1 MLVLTVIIFIT
12 ILLIEILVFEILVIT
27 ENPEETKTW
36 SNILAILPILG
47 FIIYFVLSYRGK
59 YERLFKDKHLGN
71 KKLKQIVGLQQNQLI
86 ETDVLMGEDIDRN
99 KKLVQLSLRNSLAP
113 LSINNRVRVLT
124 NGEEKF
130 HALFEALEKAK
141 EHIHVE
147 YYIFRDDNIGQK
159 LRDCL
164 IHKALEGVDVKL
176 IIDGVGSYGLPQTFF
191 NLLKKANV
199 KVKWFFPVRFPYITR
214 KLNYRNHRKI
224 VVVDGRVGFMGGL
237 NIGDEYLSRV
247 PKFGFWRDTHLIV
260 KGDSVHRLQTVF
272 LNDWFFLTGE
282 RIEGPKYYP
291 KPKLVGRQLTQIIA
305 GGPDSEWEPIHQLF
319 FTALANAE
327 QRIWIETPY
336 FIPDESMMMALKT
349 ASLSGVDV
357 RIIVQGIP
365 DHKISYWA
373 SQSYFE
379 DLLDAGIKVYRY
391 IKGILHSKVVIID
404 RGLGIVG
411 SANFDI
417 RSFKLDF
424 EVSAICYNKDF
435 VLRLE
440 QDFEQD
446 FKDSKLED
454 AQVFRDRGW
463 STRVKEANARILS
476 PLL

>member
-1 MLVLTVIIFIT
+1 M
-12 ILLIEILVFEILVIT
+12 IEK
-27 ENPEETKTW
+27 PEEIKNW
-36 SNILAILPILG
+36 SSILCILPILG
-47 FIIYFVLSYRGK
+47 FIIYFVLGYRGK
-59 YERLFKDKHLGN
+59 HQRILKDKHLRN
-71 KKLKQIVGLQQNQLI
+71 KKLKQIVGLQQNKLI
-86 ETDVLMGEDIDRN
+86 ETDILMGEEIDRN
-99 KKLVQLSLRNSLAP
+99 KKIVRLSLRNSLAP
-113 LSINNRVRVLT
+113 LSINNRLRVLT
-124 NGEEKF
+124 NGREKF
-130 HALFEALEKAK
+130 HAMFEALEKA
-141 EHIHVE
+141 ETHIHVE
-147 YYIFRDDNIGQK
+147 YYIFRNDSIGQK

-164 IHKALEGVDVKL
+164 IRKALEGVEVKL
-176 IIDGVGSYGLPQTFF
+176 IIDGVGSHGLPQTFF
-191 NLLKKANV
+191 KLLKNANV
-199 KVKWFFPVRFPYITR
+199 KVKWFFPVRFPYFTR
-214 KLNYRNHRKI
+214 RLNYRNHRKI
-224 VVVDGRVGFMGGL
+224 IVVDGRVGLMGGF
-237 NIGDEYLSRV
+237 NIGDEYLSRD
-247 PKFGFWRDTHLIV
+247 PKLGFWRDTHLIV
-260 KGDSVHRLQTVF
+260 EGDSVHLLQTVF

-282 RIEGPKYYP
+282 QIEGAQYYP
-291 KPKLVGRQLTQIIA
+291 TAKLVGRELTQIIA
-305 GGPDSEWEPIHQLF
+305 GGPDSEWVPIHQLF

-336 FIPDESMMMALKT
+336 FVPDESMMMALIT

-379 DLLDAGIKVYRY
+379 ELLNAGIKVYRY
-391 IKGILHSKVVIID
+391 LKGILHSKVVIID

-424 EVSAICYNKDF
+424 EISAICYNKDF

-454 AQVFRDRGW
+454 AQVFRERGW
-463 STRVKEANARILS
+463 PSRLKEANARIFS

>member
-1 MLVLTVIIFIT
+1 MLSLTIIVFIS
-12 ILLIEILVFEILVIT
+12 ILLLEILLFEILVMI
-27 ENPEETKTW
+27 EKPEEIKNW
-36 SNILAILPILG
+36 SSILCILPILG
-47 FIIYFVLSYRGK
+47 FIIYFVLGYRGK
-59 YERLFKDKHLGN
+59 HQRIFKDKHLGN
-71 KKLKQIVGLQQNQLI
+71 KKLKQIVGLQQNKLI
-86 ETDVLMGEDIDRN
+86 ETDILMGEEIDRN
-99 KKLVQLSLRNSLAP
+99 KKIVRLSLRNSLAP
-113 LSINNRVRVLT
+113 LSINNRLRVLT
-124 NGEEKF
+124 NGREKF
-130 HALFEALEKAK
+130 HAMFEALEKA
-141 EHIHVE
+141 ETHIHVE
-147 YYIFRDDNIGQK
+147 YYIFRNDSIGQK

-164 IHKALEGVDVKL
+164 IRKALEGVEVKL
-176 IIDGVGSYGLPQTFF
+176 IIDGVGSHGLPQTFF
-191 NLLKKANV
+191 KLLKNANV
-199 KVKWFFPVRFPYITR
+199 KVKWFFPVRFPYFTR
-214 KLNYRNHRKI
+214 RLNYRNHRKI
-224 VVVDGRVGFMGGL
+224 IVVDGRVGLMGGF
-237 NIGDEYLSRV
+237 NIGDEYLSRD
-247 PKFGFWRDTHLIV
+247 PKLGFWRDTHLIV
-260 KGDSVHRLQTVF
+260 EGDSVHLLQTVF

-282 RIEGPKYYP
+282 QIEGAQYYP
-291 KPKLVGRQLTQIIA
+291 TAKLVGRELTQIIA
-305 GGPDSEWEPIHQLF
+305 GGPDSEWVPIHQLF

-336 FIPDESMMMALKT
+336 FVPDESMMMALIT

-379 DLLDAGIKVYRY
+379 ELLNAGIKVYRY
-391 IKGILHSKVVIID
+391 LKGILHSKVVIID

-424 EVSAICYNKDF
+424 EISAICYNKDF

-454 AQVFRDRGW
+454 AQVFRERGW
-463 STRVKEANARILS
+463 PSRLKEANARIFS

>member
-59 YERLFKDKHLGN
+59 HERLFKDKHLGN